1 MKKQKDSSNKKQR
14 GQSLVEL
21 AISLMFILLLLMGT
35 IDFGLALFAWVTMRD
50 AAQEGAVYG
59 SVKPTDQTGI
69 KNRAIAAASDLF
81 VLAPGDVTVTI
92 NGNACEGSTGTPPNT
107 TPNTIQVSIT
117 RLHPVSTPL
126 VGAIIGSQNI
136 TLRAQVTN
144 TILSPVC
151 P

>member
-1 MKKQKDSSNKKQR
+1 MKNQKNVNKKQGR

-21 AISLMFILLLLMGT
+21 AISLMVILLLLLGT
-35 IDFGLALFAWVTMRD
+35 IDFGVALFAWTSMRD

-59 SVKPTDQTGI
+59 SIKPTDTTGI
-69 KNRAIAAASDLF
+69 KNRVISAANDLITIAPADI
-81 VLAPGDVTVTI
+81 TI
-92 NGNACEGSTGTPPNT
+92 VFNGNACEGSGGSPA
-107 TPNTIQVSIT
+107 TPNTIQVKVEH
-117 RLHPVSTPL
+117 LHPVSTPL
-126 VGAIIGSQNI
+126 IGALVGSQNI

>member
-1 MKKQKDSSNKKQR
+1 MKKQEKINSKKQR

-21 AISLMFILLLLMGT
+21 AISLMVILLLLLGT
-35 IDFGLALFAWVTMRD
+35 IDFGVALFAWVSMRD

-59 SVKPTDQTGI
+59 SIKPTDETGI
-69 KNRAIAAASDLF
+69 KNRTIAAASDLI
-81 VLAPGDVTVTI
+81 VVAPGDVTVKI
-92 NGNACEGSTGTPPNT
+92 NGNACEGSSGNPA
-107 TPNTIQVSIT
+107 TPNTLQVLVVHQHPIT
-117 RLHPVSTPL
+117 TPL
-126 VGAIIGSQNI
+126 IGAITGGQEI